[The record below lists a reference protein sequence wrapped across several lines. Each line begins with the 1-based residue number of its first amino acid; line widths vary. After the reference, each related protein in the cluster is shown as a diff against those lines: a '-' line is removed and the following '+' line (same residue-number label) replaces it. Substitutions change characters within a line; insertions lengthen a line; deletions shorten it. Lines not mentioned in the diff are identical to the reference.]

1 MCKILALW
9 EILISILHGLYAQEI
24 CNIKAGINMYAIIA
38 AQQEISTISMEQ
50 NAIGI
55 NWKSRSLFPLIHKHR
70 ILNKEIKYNK

>member
-1 MCKILALW
+1 MWPSNCSTTK
-9 EILISILHGLYAQEI
+9 
-24 CNIKAGINMYAIIA
+24 
-38 AQQEISTISMEQ
+38 QEISTISMEQ